1 MPIASPTLADL
12 TSATIDGTGVFDV
25 LMKANKAHLEEQFTK
40 GRIKGT
46 EYATVYLGSLEQVL
60 QSSVQFLLSKDK
72 IGLEAQI
79 LEKQL
84 AIAAVELQIK
94 AVELEIAQATKLKT
108 EAEITVLVATECKL
122 RAEYDVLMET
132 KLKTAQ
138 ETQLLTWKV
147 TTEKAQT
154 SDVGV
159 AENSVIG
166 KQKIL
171 YQRQAD
177 GFLRDGEQKVA
188 KIMVDSWNV
197 RRTTDEG
204 TVADATNKLNDPAV
218 GRAVEK
224 LLTGVGA

>member
-177 GFLRDGEQKVA
+177 GFLRDGEQKAA